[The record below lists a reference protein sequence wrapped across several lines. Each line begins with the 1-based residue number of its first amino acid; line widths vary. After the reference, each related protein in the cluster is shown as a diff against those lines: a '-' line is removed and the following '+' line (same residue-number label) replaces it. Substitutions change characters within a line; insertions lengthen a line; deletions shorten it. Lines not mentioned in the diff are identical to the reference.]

1 MNYGNG
7 RVKAHVQFTC
17 SPLFLASHLPHS
29 DSSPA
34 QIMLQNKL
42 QASDSSRKKSMTRF
56 VSEQV
61 LCSKS
66 KYLDNDGVRA
76 ALSHEVHR
84 KQGVCGK

>member
-1 MNYGNG
+1 ME
-7 RVKAHVQFTC
+7 FTC
-17 SPLFLASHLPHS
+17 SPLFLASHLLHS
-29 DSSPA
+29 NCSPT
-34 QIMLQNKL
+34 QIMLRKDL

-76 ALSHEVHR
+76 ALSYEVHR